1 MKDQIY
7 TAEKLQATAR
17 ENAVAFALLSLAY
30 LKKQG
35 QSPEDFVAM
44 AGNRLAQ
51 SWQALGDS
59 GTIDFA
65 QAITLNITSLGG
77 KLQTLDGD
85 DQRAEAVFHDWIS
98 HEQANAFGLSQEDGD
113 AWWSVFEPI
122 ATSMSYSYSWK
133 LDGDTIKIYLARAQQ
148 A

>member
-1 MKDQIY
+1 MKDQTY

-17 ENAVAFALLSLAY
+17 ENAVAFALLSVAY

-35 QSPEDFVAM
+35 HSPEDFVAM

-51 SWQALGDS
+51 SWQALGAA
-59 GTIDFA
+59 GAIDFA
-65 QAITLNITSLGG
+65 QAIALNITSLGG
-77 KLQTLDGD
+77 KVQALDGD
-85 DQRAEAVFHDWIS
+85 DQRAEAVFLDWIS
-98 HEQANAFGLSQEDGD
+98 HEQASAFGLSQEDGD

-133 LDGDTIKIYLARAQQ
+133 RDGDTIKIYLAQAQQ